1 MDKNNL
7 SVQAS
12 LDTSK
17 LKKDLEKFEGE
28 IKLNADTKSLK
39 KQLEATLKGMTVKPS
54 LDTSQIEKQLNK
66 FNGVLKVNA
75 DTNTL
80 TQQLES
86 AISNASQNATANIHC
101 SLSGMDTVMAQL
113 KNAATSNHD
122 IKLNV
127 SADTSGLQQYTSQ
140 LEKLAQLSSQI
151 QLPKINTTAMQ
162 IEASLPKAS
171 STIPS
176 SVAAP
181 ASSIKEANTESR
193 SFLDTLNQITTIA
206 NTPLT
211 WFSDR
216 GIIKGYD
223 GMLKGLSKNL
233 D

>member
-17 LKKDLEKFEGE
+17 LKKDLEKFEGK
-28 IKLNADTKSLK
+28 IKLNTDTKSLK

-80 TQQLES
+80 RQQLES
-86 AISNASQNATANIHC
+86 TISNVSQNATANIHC

-113 KNAATSNHD
+113 RNAAASNHD

-140 LEKLAQLSSQI
+140 LEKLVQLSSQI
-151 QLPKINTTAMQ
+151 QFPSVNSVTMQ
-162 IEASLPKAS
+162 TGAG
-171 STIPS
+171 IPN
-176 SVAAP
+176 
-181 ASSIKEANTESR
+181 ANTSFVSNTATGFKESTTEGNKLFNTISKLGSVTSLLTT
-193 SFLDTLNQITTIA
+193 SFNMPSAFKNFTKSLD
-206 NTPLT
+206 
-211 WFSDR
+211 
-216 GIIKGYD
+216 
-223 GMLKGLSKNL
+223 
-233 D
+233 

>member
-17 LKKDLEKFEGE
+17 LKKDLEKLEGE

-80 TQQLES
+80 RQQLES
-86 AISNASQNATANIHC
+86 AISNVSQNATANIHC
-101 SLSGMDTVMAQL
+101 SLSGINSVVSQIQ
-113 KNAATSNHD
+113 NATSSNNN

-127 SADTSGLQQYTSQ
+127 SADTSGLQQYTAQ

-151 QLPKINTTAMQ
+151 QMPKINTTAAQ
-162 IEASLPKAS
+162 FESSLSKTDTSFSADTAVNFKEATSEGNKFSNALSTVATSASLLTATFNMPNAFKGF
-171 STIPS
+171 
-176 SVAAP
+176 
-181 ASSIKEANTESR
+181 KE
-193 SFLDTLNQITTIA
+193 
-206 NTPLT
+206 
-211 WFSDR
+211 
-216 GIIKGYD
+216 
-223 GMLKGLSKNL
+223 NL

>member
-54 LDTSQIEKQLNK
+54 LDTNQIEKQLNK

-75 DTNTL
+75 DTDAL
-80 TQQLES
+80 RQQIES
-86 AISNASQNATANIHC
+86 TIANASQNATANIHC
-101 SLSGMDTVMAQL
+101 SLSGMDTVIAQL

-151 QLPKINTTAMQ
+151 QFPSVNSVTMQTGAGIPKTDTSFTSNAATDFK
-162 IEASLPKAS
+162 KAS
-171 STIPS
+171 SEGNNFSNTLSTIATA
-176 SVAAP
+176 VGLFT
-181 ASSIKEANTESR
+181 N
-193 SFLDTLNQITTIA
+193 TLNVPNLIQR
-206 NTPLT
+206 
-211 WFSDR
+211 FSQ
-216 GIIKGYD
+216 
-223 GMLKGLSKNL
+223 NL